1 MRLGMTG
8 QTSTGWRPRCRSSHG
23 PALPINAPSAP
34 PGAITFTNPALRHAV
49 PIAQSAGESRRS
61 VVDAVENARHDCQ
74 SAEPYGSVPSY
85 FLMVGA
91 TGIEPVT
98 PTMSTT
104 APEQKLRKYGHLR
117 IPHPSFSAPC
127 CQDVPHFRFS
137 EPKRTTM

>member
-8 QTSTGWRPRCRSSHG
+8 QTSTGSRPRCRSSHG

-34 PGAITFTNPALRHAV
+34 LAPFHLYEPRAAP
-49 PIAQSAGESRRS
+49 SRSHCPVRREPRWS

-85 FLMVGA
+85 VLMVGA

-98 PTMSTT
+98 PTMS
-104 APEQKLRKYGHLR
+104 R
-117 IPHPSFSAPC
+117 
-127 CQDVPHFRFS
+127 
-137 EPKRTTM
+137 